1 MRTKDFYI
9 KAIAELLEKCNDV
22 PLLDLIWKLLCKSI

>member
-1 MRTKDFYI
+1 MKTKEFYI
-9 KAIAELLEKCNDV
+9 KAIADLLEKCLDI

>member
-1 MRTKDFYI
+1 MKTKEYYI
-9 KAIAELLEKCNDV
+9 NAIAELLYKCNDI

>member
-1 MRTKDFYI
+1 MKTKEFYI
-9 KAIAELLEKCNDV
+9 NAIAELLEKCADM